1 MKTTTRTTAPRVGPR
16 AFAWA
21 LATLLAL
28 GVGGCERA
36 TRVEVRTFALQHLQP
51 DEAAR
56 LIDPY
61 VYGEREGAPGAVSM
75 IEGALT
81 VRETRDNLDRIED
94 VLAEFD
100 RPRPAT
106 RLHFQLIEADGFT
119 GSDPA
124 IAEVV
129 SELEKIFRFGGYRLA
144 GEAFVSATD
153 RSEIHQR
160 LRASGEDYE
169 IAGRVL
175 QLSPGTMRLQEVAL
189 FGAETGQL
197 LSTTVNVRTGQT
209 LVLGSS
215 PKAGTSTTLLLTV
228 RAEEVPAGS

>member
-1 MKTTTRTTAPRVGPR
+1 MNRTRTIVP
-16 AFAWA
+16 A
-21 LATLLAL
+21 LALLLISA
-28 GVGGCERA
+28 GCRRNLEFE
-36 TRVEVRTFALQHLQP
+36 TRTFQLQHI
-51 DEAAR
+51 DGREASA
-56 LIDPY
+56 LVDPY
-61 VYGEREGAPGAVSM
+61 VYPGTANRDPGELSVTASA
-75 IEGALT
+75 IT
-81 VRETRDNLDRIED
+81 VRETPDNLDRIEQM
-94 VLAEFD
+94 LAEMD
-100 RPRPAT
+100 QPRADV